1 MNSLFKGYKKSHES
15 KMCVT
20 GDSRENKAS
29 EVNVNAGARE

>member
-1 MNSLFKGYKKSHES
+1 MNYLFKAYKKVHES

-29 EVNVNAGARE
+29 EVNVNAGVRE